1 MQALAR
7 GCRHGEIVPIPQ
19 APDGAISAL
28 LQLFEAAPPRKAGE
42 FFRPSSWRAEPLEQL
57 LLEGSYRRR
66 KKRLPQCSVSVIRM
80 SAYHALL
87 RPSVSSTWR
96 SRSPMS
102 MVDE

>member
-42 FFRPSSWRAEPLEQL
+42 FFASVVMASRTARAAFV
-57 LLEGSYRRR
+57 GR
-66 KKRLPQCSVSVIRM
+66 
-80 SAYHALL
+80 
-87 RPSVSSTWR
+87 
-96 SRSPMS
+96 
-102 MVDE
+102 